1 MMHGAEKSDPLIVAM
16 KPVNKPGPTGAESV
30 EPRGGAKGNTDECCT
45 TRTQSRTRVLQGLG
59 RVRERAKANKKERF
73 TALLHHV
80 DIDLLRRAYFWLQ
93 KRAAPGVDGVTWQE
107 YGEDLESRLVDL
119 HRRVH
124 HGAYRAQP
132 SRRQFIPKPDGRQR
146 PLGIAAVEDKIVQ
159 RAVVEVLNA
168 IYEVDFVG
176 FSYGFRPGRGQHDAL
191 DALATGIVRLPVNW
205 IIDADI
211 RAFFDSVDHA
221 WLMRFI
227 EHRVADGRLLRL
239 IRKWLKAGVLQDGEL
254 VPTEVGTPQGAVI
267 SPLLA
272 NIYLHYVYDLW
283 VERWR
288 RRTARGRVIVVRYAD
303 DTVVGFQHEADAI
316 RFLAELRE
324 RLEAFALSLHPDKTR
339 CIEFGRFAA
348 RDRRAK
354 GLRRPETFNF
364 LGFTHLCGRSRRD
377 AFLLTR
383 RSRRD
388 KMRATVRAVRVALR
402 RRINLSIP
410 QQGEWLQRVVRGYY
424 TYHGVPT
431 NCGSLQ
437 IFRQY
442 VIKAWLWT
450 LRRRSQRHRMTW
462 TRMLG
467 VADRWI
473 PPARVLHPWPE
484 RRFAAN
490 HPRWEPGA
498 RIVPAGI

>member
-1 MMHGAEKSDPLIVAM
+1 MTHGTEKSDLLIVAT
-16 KPVNKPGPTGAESV
+16 KPANKPGPMTGAESV
-30 EPRGGAKGNTDECCT
+30 EPRGGTKGNTDERCT
-45 TRTQSRTRVLQGLG
+45 RRTQSRGSVLQGLA
-59 RVRERAKANKKERF
+59 RVRERARANKKERF

-80 DIDLLRRAYFWLQ
+80 DVDLLRRAYFWLK
-93 KRAAPGVDGVTWQE
+93 KRAAPGVDGVTWEE
-107 YGEDLESRLVDL
+107 YGAELDARLVDL

-124 HGAYRAQP
+124 DGAYRAQP
-132 SRRQFIPKPDGRQR
+132 SRRQFIPKADGRQR
-146 PLGIAAVEDKIVQ
+146 PLGVAAVEDKIVQ

-176 FSYGFRPGRGQHDAL
+176 ISYGFRPGRSQHDAL
-191 DALATGIVRLPVNW
+191 DALATGIVRTPVNW

-221 WLMRFI
+221 WLIRFL
-227 EHRVADGRLLRL
+227 EHRIADTRLLRL
-239 IRKWLKAGVLQDGEL
+239 IRKWLKAGVLQDGVL

-288 RRTARGRVIVVRYAD
+288 RRDARGKVIVVRYAD
-303 DTVVGFQHEADAI
+303 DTVVGFQYEADAT
-316 RFLAELRE
+316 RFLTELRT
-324 RLEAFALSLHPDKTR
+324 RLEAFKLSLHPDKTR
-339 CIEFGRFAA
+339 CIEFGRFAV
-348 RDRRAK
+348 RDRRAN
-354 GLRRPETFNF
+354 GLPRPETFNF
-364 LGFTHLCGRSRRD
+364 LGFTHICGRSRRD

-388 KMRATVRAVRVALR
+388 RMRATVREVRLGLR
-402 RRINLSIP
+402 RRINLTIP
-410 QQGEWLQRVVRGYY
+410 QQGDWLRRVVRGYY
-424 TYHGVPT
+424 QYHGVPT

-462 TRMLG
+462 LRMTG
-467 VADRWI
+467 VADRWL
-473 PPARVLHPWPE
+473 PRASVLHPWPE

-498 RIVPAGI
+498 